1 MNFVEFHFSSGKTMP
16 VQIEYSNEEIFRI
29 FFRKCSLSDSTINDY
44 IKSAESVIKECKKI
58 NIINRDDFNIFQIN
72 SIEVLKNIV

>member
-1 MNFVEFHFSSGKTMP
+1 M
-16 VQIEYSNEEIFRI
+16 
-29 FFRKCSLSDSTINDY
+29 RKFLGYFLEKRSLSDSTINDY